1 MLKSASVKIASLP
14 AAALPQGV
22 NDYLT
27 PFINRMGAVFLVSF
41 ALAVIVSLAT
51 PQRPGTDTI
60 DTSNVRYRTSA
71 GFNVGALGVVLI
83 LVALYAT
90 WW

>member
-1 MLKSASVKIASLP
+1 M
-14 AAALPQGV
+14 GV
-22 NDYLT
+22 
-27 PFINRMGAVFLVSF
+27 VFLVSLV
-41 ALAVIVSLAT
+41 LAIIVSLAT
-51 PQRPGTDTI
+51 PARADTDTI
-60 DTSNVRYRTSA
+60 DTAGVRYKTST

>member
-1 MLKSASVKIASLP
+1 MKYTLP
-14 AAALPQGV
+14 SAALPQGL

-27 PFINRMGAVFLVSF
+27 PFINRMGVVFLVS
-41 ALAVIVSLAT
+41 ALLCVIVSLAT

-60 DTSNVRYRTSA
+60 DTNVRYRTSA
-71 GFNVGALGVVLI
+71 GFNVGALAVVLI
-83 LVALYAT
+83 LVVLYAT

>member
-1 MLKSASVKIASLP
+1 LP
-14 AAALPQGV
+14 GPV

-27 PFINRMGAVFLVSF
+27 PFINRMGVVFLVS
-41 ALAVIVSLAT
+41 ALLCVVVSLAT

-60 DTSNVRYRTSA
+60 DTADVRYATST
-71 GFNVGALGVVLI
+71 GFNIGALAVVLI
-83 LVALYAT
+83 LIALYAT